1 MVTGHTGFKGSWL
14 SLILNYFGATI
25 LGVSDTVPTNPSHF
39 KIYKNLKKFKS
50 KKVDISNKDKI
61 KKIIFDYKP
70 DFIFHLAAQ
79 ALVKKSYLN
88 PVKTWRSNTF
98 GTLNIL
104 DALRD
109 YKKVVVVLI
118 TSDKVYKNIEKKTGY
133 KETDLLGGKDPY
145 SASKTAAE
153 IVSRSY
159 MESFLLKNN
168 LSTVIA
174 RAGNVVGGGDW
185 SENRLIPDC
194 VKAWS
199 KNKKVIIRNPNST
212 RPWQH
217 VLEATMGYIILAA
230 SLKQNKNLNGE
241 AFNFGPNT
249 KKNYKVIEC
258 VRKMKK
264 VLAFNKLES

>member
-1 MVTGHTGFKGSWL
+1 MDMNGKPQLKNLIGSKTARLPRIYKMKKINLKKIFNKKRVLVTGHTGFKGSWL

-25 LGVSDTVPTNPSHF
+25 LGVSDSVPTNPSHF
-39 KIYKNLKKFKS
+39 KIYKNLKKFES

-109 YKKVVVVLI
+109 YKKKVVVVLI

-153 IVSRSY
+153 IVIRSY
-159 MESFLLKNN
+159 MHSFLLKKNN

-217 VLEATMGYIILAA
+217 VLEATMG
-230 SLKQNKNLNGE
+230 
-241 AFNFGPNT
+241 
-249 KKNYKVIEC
+249 
-258 VRKMKK
+258 
-264 VLAFNKLES
+264 

>member
-25 LGVSDTVPTNPSHF
+25 LGVSDSVPTNPSHF
-39 KIYKNLKKFKS
+39 KIYKNLKNLS
-50 KKVDISNKDKI
+50 QKKVDISNKDKI

-88 PVKTWRSNTF
+88 PIKTWRSNTF

-153 IVSRSY
+153 IVIRSY
-159 MESFLLKNN
+159 MHSFLLKKIIY
-168 LSTVIA
+168 LQ
-174 RAGNVVGGGDW
+174 
-185 SENRLIPDC
+185 RLLG
-194 VKAWS
+194 
-199 KNKKVIIRNPNST
+199 
-212 RPWQH
+212 QEML
-217 VLEATMGYIILAA
+217 LEVETGQ
-230 SLKQNKNLNGE
+230 K
-241 AFNFGPNT
+241 T
-249 KKNYKVIEC
+249 D
-258 VRKMKK
+258 
-264 VLAFNKLES
+264 